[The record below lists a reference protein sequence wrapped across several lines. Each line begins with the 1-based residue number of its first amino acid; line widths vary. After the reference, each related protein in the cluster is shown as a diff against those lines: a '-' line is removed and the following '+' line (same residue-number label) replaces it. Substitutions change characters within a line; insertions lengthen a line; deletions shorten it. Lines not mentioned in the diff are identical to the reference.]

1 MNNENK
7 TPMEEAV
14 ENTVEETVETAVE
27 ETAEDF
33 ETEEDTAVEEDIVAV
48 LTKKEKKQKPVRS
61 AEVQRRLRY
70 GRLATLLTVAVVVLT
85 ILLNVV
91 LSVVANRFPLALD
104 FSADKTYS
112 LSEESIALAKA
123 ITKPVEIIVFASE
136 ETFSNTQSEDAMTFT
151 GGHTQVSA
159 VLTEFYNA
167 AKQYTQYSD
176 GKVTFTYVDM
186 NKNPNAVNSYAS
198 KYALSEAL
206 AANDILFTCEDRAKV
221 ANMST
226 DLFTVDYSAYYSTG
240 SLTLES
246 SNVEQALA
254 AKIKSV
260 QSEKTQVLTLFT
272 GHSEDSHTEEGLRKI
287 FELNGYDVEEVDLT
301 RSTEINVNTVCGII
315 AAPTVDY
322 AEKTIDRL
330 RDWLNNDGKEG
341 RNLLVF
347 TDATASC
354 PNLYEFLKVE
364 YGIEVTD
371 NVVVET
377 DPNRMYAYYQDNVY
391 GTIAETDFTKSCGER
406 DVLSQTLRQIVPTWE
421 EQTDTSTQY
430 RVDLVTFNDT
440 ARLVPFEEFDKMT
453 GDSSYE
459 PEEQVYDGTIV
470 GMTVAVKQGYQNALQ
485 QETETK
491 VAVCGSKT
499 IPYAALTGMSTVYNE
514 DLLLDSMAAITGVEG
529 SVNISAKPMTSE
541 TISFSTTS
549 QVFVGLGLFTI
560 VLPLGLMIAGL
571 VIFLKRRHL

>member
-7 TPMEEAV
+7 TPI
-14 ENTVEETVETAVE
+14 EETVETVVE
-27 ETAEDF
+27 ETV
-33 ETEEDTAVEEDIVAV
+33 VEETVAEETV
-48 LTKKEKKQKPVRS
+48 VEETKQKKQKPVRS

-70 GRLATLLTVAVVVLT
+70 GRMATLLTVAVVVLT

-112 LSEESIALAKA
+112 LSEESITLAKDV
-123 ITKPVEIIVFASE
+123 TKPVEIVVFASE
-136 ETFSNTQSEDAMTFT
+136 ETFSNTQSEDAMSFS
-151 GGHTQVSA
+151 GGHTQVNA
-159 VLTEFYNA
+159 ILTEFYNA

-186 NKNPNAVNSYAS
+186 NKNPNAVNSYAG
-198 KYALSEAL
+198 KYELDQALK
-206 AANDILFTCEDRAKV
+206 ANDILFTCEKRAKV

-240 SLTLES
+240 SLSLES
-246 SNVEQALA
+246 SNVEQTLA

-260 QSEKTQVLTLFT
+260 QSEQTQVLTMFT
-272 GHSEDSHTEEGLRKI
+272 GHGEDSYTKEGLRKI
-287 FELNGYDVEEVDLT
+287 FELNGYDIEEVDLT
-301 RSTEINVNTVCGII
+301 RSADINVNTVCGII
-315 AAPTVDY
+315 AAPTTDY
-322 AEKTIDRL
+322 AGKTIDRL
-330 RDWLNNDGKEG
+330 REWLDNDGKEG

-347 TDATASC
+347 TDATAAC

-371 NVVVET
+371 KIIVET

-391 GTIAETDFTKSCGER
+391 GTIADTDFTKSCGGR
-406 DVLSQTLRQIVPTWE
+406 DVLSQTLRQIIPTWE
-421 EQTDTSTQY
+421 AQTETSTKFS
-430 RVDLVTFNDT
+430 VDLITFNDT
-440 ARLVPFEEFDKMT
+440 ARVVPFSEFDKMT
-453 GDSSYE
+453 ENSSYK
-459 PEEQVYDGTIV
+459 PAEEVYDGTIV

-499 IPYAALTGMSTVYNE
+499 LPYAALAGMGTVYNE
-514 DLLLDSMAAITGVEG
+514 DLLLDAMTAITGVEG
-529 SVNISAKPMTSE
+529 SVNISAKPMTNE
-541 TISFSTTS
+541 TVSFSTSS

>member
-7 TPMEEAV
+7 TPMEETV
-14 ENTVEETVETAVE
+14 ETVAEETVVVEET
-27 ETAEDF
+27 
-33 ETEEDTAVEEDIVAV
+33 
-48 LTKKEKKQKPVRS
+48 KQKKQKPVRS

-70 GRLATLLTVAVVVLT
+70 GRMATLLTVAVVVLT

-91 LSVVANRFPLALD
+91 LSAVANRFPLALD

-112 LSEESIALAKA
+112 LSEESIQLAQS
-123 ITKPVEIIVFASE
+123 ITKPVEIVVFASE

-176 GKVTFTYVDM
+176 GKVTFTYIDM

-198 KYALSEAL
+198 KYTLTEAL
-206 AANDILFTCEDRAKV
+206 KANDILFICETRAKV

-226 DLFTVDYSAYYSTG
+226 DLFTVDYSSYYSGG
-240 SLTLES
+240 SLSLES
-246 SNVEQALA
+246 SNVEQTLA

-260 QSEKTQVLTLFT
+260 QSDKTQVLTMFT
-272 GHSEDSHTEEGLRKI
+272 GHKEDSYTKEGLRKI

-301 RSTEINVNTVCGII
+301 RSADINVNTVCGIV

-330 RDWLNNDGKEG
+330 RGWLDNDGKEG

-347 TDATASC
+347 TDATADC

-371 NVVVET
+371 KIIVET

-391 GTIAETDFTKSCGER
+391 ATIADTDFTKSCGEK
-406 DVLSQTLRQIVPTWE
+406 DVLSQTMRQIIPTWE
-421 EQTDTSTQY
+421 AQTETSTKFS
-430 RVDLVTFNDT
+430 VDLITFNDT
-440 ARLVPFEEFDKMT
+440 ARLVPFSEFDKMT
-453 GDSSYE
+453 EDASYK
-459 PEEQVYDGTIV
+459 PAEQVYDGTIV
-470 GMTVAVKQGYQNALQ
+470 GMTVSVKQGYQNALQ
-485 QETETK
+485 KATETK

-499 IPYAALTGMSTVYNE
+499 LPYAAITAMSTVYNE
-514 DLLLDSMAAITGVEG
+514 DLLLDSMSAITGVENT
-529 SVNISAKPMTSE
+529 VNISAKPMTNE
-541 TISFSTTS
+541 TVTFSTTS
-549 QVFVGLGLFTI
+549 QIFLGLGLFTVI
-560 VLPLGLMIAGL
+560 LPLGLMVAGL

>member
-7 TPMEEAV
+7 TPMEETV
-14 ENTVEETVETAVE
+14 ETVAEETVVVEET
-27 ETAEDF
+27 
-33 ETEEDTAVEEDIVAV
+33 
-48 LTKKEKKQKPVRS
+48 KQKKQKPVRS

-70 GRLATLLTVAVVVLT
+70 GRMATLLTVAVVVLT

-91 LSVVANRFPLALD
+91 LSAVANRFPLALD

-112 LSEESIALAKA
+112 LSEESIQLAQS
-123 ITKPVEIIVFASE
+123 ITKPVEIVVFASE

-176 GKVTFTYVDM
+176 GKVTFTYIDM

-198 KYALSEAL
+198 KYTLTEAL
-206 AANDILFTCEDRAKV
+206 KANDILFICETRAKV

-226 DLFTVDYSAYYSTG
+226 DLFTVDYSAYYSGG
-240 SLTLES
+240 SLSLES
-246 SNVEQALA
+246 SNVEQTLA

-260 QSEKTQVLTLFT
+260 QSDKTQVLTMFT
-272 GHSEDSHTEEGLRKI
+272 GHEEDSYTKEGLRKI

-301 RSTEINVNTVCGII
+301 RSADINVNTVCGIV

-330 RDWLNNDGKEG
+330 RGWLDNDGKEG

-347 TDATASC
+347 TDATADC

-371 NVVVET
+371 KIIVET

-391 GTIAETDFTKSCGER
+391 ATIADTDFTKSCGGK
-406 DVLSQTLRQIVPTWE
+406 DVLSQTMRQIIPTWE
-421 EQTDTSTQY
+421 AQTETSTKFS
-430 RVDLVTFNDT
+430 VDLITFNDT
-440 ARLVPFEEFDKMT
+440 ARLVPFSEFDKMT
-453 GDSSYE
+453 EDASYK
-459 PEEQVYDGTIV
+459 PAEQVYDGTIV
-470 GMTVAVKQGYQNALQ
+470 GMTVSVKQGYQNALQ
-485 QETETK
+485 KATETK

-499 IPYAALTGMSTVYNE
+499 LPYAAITAMSTVYNE
-514 DLLLDSMAAITGVEG
+514 DLLLDSMSAITGVENT
-529 SVNISAKPMTSE
+529 VNISAKPMTNE
-541 TISFSTTS
+541 TVAFSTTS
-549 QVFVGLGLFTI
+549 QIFLGLGLFTVI
-560 VLPLGLMIAGL
+560 LPLGLMVAGL

>member
-7 TPMEEAV
+7 TPI
-14 ENTVEETVETAVE
+14 EETVETVVE
-27 ETAEDF
+27 ETVAE
-33 ETEEDTAVEEDIVAV
+33 ET
-48 LTKKEKKQKPVRS
+48 KQKKQKPVRS

-70 GRLATLLTVAVVVLT
+70 GRMATLLTVAVVVLT

-112 LSEESIALAKA
+112 LSEESITLAKD
-123 ITKPVEIIVFASE
+123 ITKPVEIVVFASE
-136 ETFSNTQSEDAMTFT
+136 ETFSNTQSEDAMSFS
-151 GGHTQVSA
+151 GGHTQVAA

-198 KYALSEAL
+198 KYELDQALK
-206 AANDILFTCEDRAKV
+206 ANDILFICEKRAKV

-240 SLTLES
+240 SLSLES
-246 SNVEQALA
+246 SNVEQTLA

-260 QSEKTQVLTLFT
+260 QSEQTQVLTMFT
-272 GHSEDSHTEEGLRKI
+272 GHGEDSYTKEGLRKI
-287 FELNGYDVEEVDLT
+287 FELNGYDIEEVDLT
-301 RSTEINVNTVCGII
+301 RSADINVNTVCGII
-315 AAPTVDY
+315 AAPTTDY
-322 AEKTIDRL
+322 AGKTIDRL
-330 RDWLNNDGKEG
+330 REWLDNDGKEG

-347 TDATASC
+347 TDATAAC

-371 NVVVET
+371 KIIVET

-391 GTIAETDFTKSCGER
+391 GTIADTDFTKSCGGR
-406 DVLSQTLRQIVPTWE
+406 DVLSQTLRQIIPTWE
-421 EQTDTSTQY
+421 AQTETSTKFS
-430 RVDLVTFNDT
+430 VDLITFNDT
-440 ARLVPFEEFDKMT
+440 ARVVPFSEFDKMT
-453 GDSSYE
+453 ENSSYK
-459 PEEQVYDGTIV
+459 PAEEVYDGTIV

-485 QETETK
+485 KETETK

-499 IPYAALTGMSTVYNE
+499 LPYAALAGMGTVYNE
-514 DLLLDSMAAITGVEG
+514 DLLLDAMTAITGVEG
-529 SVNISAKPMTSE
+529 SVNISAKPMTNE
-541 TISFSTTS
+541 TVSFSTSS

-571 VIFLKRRHL
+571 VIFLRRRHL

>member
-7 TPMEEAV
+7 TPI
-14 ENTVEETVETAVE
+14 EETVETAVE
-27 ETAEDF
+27 ETVAE
-33 ETEEDTAVEEDIVAV
+33 ETAETAVEETVAEE
-48 LTKKEKKQKPVRS
+48 KKQKKQKPVRS

-70 GRLATLLTVAVVVLT
+70 GRMATLLTVAVVVLT

-112 LSEESIALAKA
+112 LSEESIALAKSV
-123 ITKPVEIIVFASE
+123 TKPVEIVVFASE
-136 ETFSNTQSEDAMTFT
+136 EVFSNSQSEDAMAFT
-151 GGHTQVSA
+151 GGHTQVA
-159 VLTEFYNA
+159 AILTEFYNA
-167 AKQYTQYSD
+167 AKQYSQYSD

-186 NKNPNAVNSYAS
+186 NKNPNAVNAYAS
-198 KYALSEAL
+198 KYALDEAL
-206 AANDILFTCEDRAKV
+206 KANDILFTCEKRAKV

-226 DLFTVDYSAYYSTG
+226 DLFTVDYSAYYSG
-240 SLTLES
+240 GNLVLES
-246 SNVEQALA
+246 SNVEQTLA

-260 QSEKTQVLTLFT
+260 QSEQTQVLTLFT
-272 GHSEDSHTEEGLRKI
+272 GHKEDSYTQEGLRKI

-301 RSTEINVNTVCGII
+301 RSADINVNTVCGII

-322 AEKTIDRL
+322 AGTTIDRL
-330 RDWLNNDGKEG
+330 REWLSNDGKEG

-347 TDATASC
+347 TDATADC

-371 NVVVET
+371 NIVVET
-377 DPNRMYAYYQDNVY
+377 DPNRMYAYYPDNVF
-391 GTIAETDFTKSCGER
+391 GTIAETDFTKSCAGK
-406 DVLSQTLRQIVPTWE
+406 DILSQTMRQIIPAWE
-421 EQTDTSTQY
+421 VKSDTNPQY
-430 RVDLVTFNDT
+430 RVDLITFNDS
-440 ARLVPFEEFDKMT
+440 ARLVPFAEFDKMT
-453 GDSSYE
+453 EDSSYN
-459 PEEQVYDGTIV
+459 PVEQEYDGTIV
-470 GMTVAVKQGYQNALQ
+470 GMTVAVKEGFQNALQ

-499 IPYAALTGMSTVYNE
+499 LPYATITGMSTVYNE
-514 DLLLDSMAAITGVEG
+514 DLLLDAMIAITGVEG
-529 SVNISAKPMTSE
+529 SVNISAKPMTNE
-541 TISFSTTS
+541 TVSFSTTT

-560 VLPLGLMIAGL
+560 VLPLGLMVAGL

>member
-7 TPMEEAV
+7 TPIEETV
-14 ENTVEETVETAVE
+14 EAAVEETVEQQAAV
-27 ETAEDF
+27 TS
-33 ETEEDTAVEEDIVAV
+33 
-48 LTKKEKKQKPVRS
+48 EKKQKPVRS

-70 GRLATLLTVAVVVLT
+70 GRMATLLTVAVVVLT
-85 ILLNVV
+85 LLLNVV
-91 LSVVANRFPLALD
+91 LAVIADRVPLAID

-112 LSEESIALAKA
+112 LSEESIALAQS
-123 ITKPVEIIVFASE
+123 ITKPVEIVVFASE
-136 ETFSNTQSEDAMTFT
+136 ETFSNTQSEDAMAFS
-151 GGHTQVSA
+151 GGHTQVA
-159 VLTEFYNA
+159 AILTEFYNA
-167 AKQYTQYSD
+167 AKQYAQYSD

-198 KYALSEAL
+198 TYTLDEAL
-206 AANDILFTCEDRAKV
+206 QANDILFTCEGRAKV

-226 DLFTVDYSAYYSTG
+226 DLFTVDYSTYYSTG
-240 SLTLES
+240 SLVLES

-272 GHSEDSHTEEGLRKI
+272 GHQEDTYTQEGLRKI

-301 RSTEINVNTVCGII
+301 RSSDINVNTVCGII

-322 AEKTIDRL
+322 AEKTLDRL
-330 RDWLNNDGKEG
+330 RTWLDNDGKEG

-347 TDATASC
+347 TGATANC

-371 NVVVET
+371 NIIVET

-391 GTIAETDFTKSCGER
+391 STIAETDFTKSCGGR
-406 DVLSQTLRQIVPTWE
+406 DVLTQTIRQIVPTWE
-421 EQTDTSTQY
+421 AQTDKSTKY
-430 RVDLVTFNDT
+430 SVNLLTFNET
-440 ARLVPFEEFDKMT
+440 ARIVPFSEFDKT
-453 GDSSYE
+453 NEDKTYK
-459 PEEQVYDGTIV
+459 PVEETYDGTIV
-470 GMTVAVKQGYQNALQ
+470 GMTVSVKEGYQNALQ
-485 QETETK
+485 QTTLTQ
-491 VAVCGSKT
+491 VAVCGSET
-499 IPYAALTGMSTVYNE
+499 LPYASLTGMKTVYNE
-514 DLLLDSMAAITGVEG
+514 DLLLDAMTTLTGVEN
-529 SVNISAKPMTSE
+529 SVNISAKPMTNE
-541 TISFSTTS
+541 TVTFSTS
-549 QVFVGLGLFTI
+549 AQIFLGLGLFTV